1 MMSRALWA
9 IVPIVFV
16 DVMGFAVVIPLLP
29 FYAEHFGASA
39 AAVGG
44 LFSIYAFCSLLAA
57 PLLGRWSDRF
67 GRRRVLLISQCGTLL
82 GFVILALAPSL
93 TWLFV
98 GRALDGFT
106 AANIVTARAYI
117 SDVTPREHRTRA
129 FGLVSAAFGVGFMI
143 GPGAAGILAHHGF
156 QWPLWLAAALSL
168 LSIVGTAVLLPRGA
182 PVSVEA
188 VPEDGKRASGAVPGL
203 VAERPS
209 VLHSAKAFLSDPA
222 LSARLWCFF
231 GFLLGFSIFTGGF
244 ALFCERRLSW
254 NGHPF
259 GTSEV
264 GWVLAYVG
272 FLGLIVQLGILHR
285 LVRWLG
291 ESRLVA
297 AAAAVG
303 VLAYLSMGA
312 IHNVAILFASI
323 TFVAGSSSVLRPA
336 VLGLI
341 SMLAPAGRL
350 GEVFGVSQ
358 VMQSGAQI
366 AGPLIAGGLIQ
377 AGWLN
382 GWALACAVPLA
393 AAFVIAWRVRRD

>member
-29 FYAEHFGASA
+29 FYAEYYGASPA
-39 AAVGG
+39 VVGG

-57 PLLGRWSDRF
+57 PFLGRWSDRY
-67 GRRRVLLISQCGTLL
+67 GRRRVLLISQAGTFV

-117 SDVTPREHRTRA
+117 SDVTPRQHRTRA
-129 FGLVSAAFGVGFMI
+129 FGLVSAAFGVGFMV
-143 GPGAAGILAHHGF
+143 GPGAAGILARHGF
-156 QWPLWLAAALSL
+156 QWPLWLAAGLSL
-168 LSIVGTAVLLPRGA
+168 LSIIGTAVLLPRGA
-182 PVSVEA
+182 PASLEA
-188 VPEDGKRASGAVPGL
+188 TPEDKAQVAT
-203 VAERPS
+203 AERPGM
-209 VLHSAKAFLSDPA
+209 LHSAREFLSNPA
-222 LSARLWCFF
+222 LASRLWSFF

-244 ALFCERRLSW
+244 ALFCERRVTW
-254 NGHPF
+254 NGQPF
-259 GTSEV
+259 GTAEV

-272 FLGLIVQLGILHR
+272 FLSLIVQLGVLHR

-291 ESRLVA
+291 EARLVVA
-297 AAAAVG
+297 AALVG
-303 VLAYLSMGA
+303 VVAYLSMGT
-312 IHNVAILFASI
+312 IHGVVVLIASI

-336 VLGLI
+336 FLGLI
-341 SMLAPAGRL
+341 SMLAPHGRL

-358 VMQSGAQI
+358 VMQSAAQI
-366 AGPLIAGGLIQ
+366 AGPLIAGVLIEV
-377 AGWLN
+377 GWEN
-382 GWALACAVPLA
+382 GWAVACAVPLA
-393 AAFVIAWRVRRD
+393 VAWFIAWRARNV